1 MKTKCGLFR
10 AEVQTGQRQKSR
22 SGGRQ
27 RSKYG
32 EAVHRQKHKD
42 VGRSVVKK
50 QAEFRAQAGK
60 GQGKRQT
67 KEKHTWQQYQKH
79 KNTGRL
85 TWQKVQ
91 SSSQKQRK
99 LTWQKVSKRQYT
111 NIGKTSR
118 GKRFKHFTKT
128 EKTHVAKSVQKAVY
142 KHRQVTMQGAHPE
155 Q

>member
-10 AEVQTGQRQKSR
+10 AEVQTGERQKSR

-60 GQGKRQT
+60 GQGKKANQGKAHVAT
-67 KEKHTWQQYQKH
+67 VS
-79 KNTGRL
+79 KNT
-85 TWQKVQ
+85 
-91 SSSQKQRK
+91 
-99 LTWQKVSKRQYT
+99 
-111 NIGKTSR
+111 KTQADSR
-118 GKRFKHFTKT
+118 GKRFKQFTKT

>member
-1 MKTKCGLFR
+1 M
-10 AEVQTGQRQKSR
+10 
-22 SGGRQ
+22 
-27 RSKYG
+27 
-32 EAVHRQKHKD
+32 
-42 VGRSVVKK
+42 VKK

-91 SSSQKQRK
+91 SSSQKQTK

-118 GKRFKHFTKT
+118 GKRSKTAQKTQASNNAGSTSRAVSDNPVMSTVLGLAFK
-128 EKTHVAKSVQKAVY
+128 VDAD
-142 KHRQVTMQGAHPE
+142 RQQV
-155 Q
+155 